1 MTSGDDPREEGQPFQ
16 FGAALQADSDKEK
29 SMSGGSWDY
38 VCNRVGDAA
47 ERLSKSECPYRR
59 ALGEYLRP
67 AAKALKAVEW
77 VDSNDWGPPD
87 DINAIKECLQGRL
100 ISSSVDSLT
109 TKLETIASDLG
120 SVIELLIECQQE
132 KESDGE

>member
-1 MTSGDDPREEGQPFQ
+1 
-16 FGAALQADSDKEK
+16 
-29 SMSGGSWDY
+29 MSGSSWDY
-38 VCNRVGDAA
+38 LYIKVEDAV

-67 AAKALKAVEW
+67 TAKALKAIES

-87 DINAIKECLQGRL
+87 DINAIKECLQERL

-109 TKLETIASDLG
+109 TKLATIASDLG
-120 SVIELLIECQQE
+120 SVRELLIECQQK